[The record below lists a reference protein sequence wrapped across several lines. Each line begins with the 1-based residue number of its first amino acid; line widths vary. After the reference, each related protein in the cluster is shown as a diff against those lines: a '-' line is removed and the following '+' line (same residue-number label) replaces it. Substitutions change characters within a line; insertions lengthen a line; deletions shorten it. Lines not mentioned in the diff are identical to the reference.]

1 MRKRSLFAVC
11 MATVLLVLTACGG
24 GSKPATTAP
33 SSGSSGS
40 SSTGSSSSSA
50 STTPAPAPKK
60 NTMVFA
66 MTADVSGIDPH
77 KRFSLQDMVALRA
90 VYETLLFVDK
100 QGKLAPLL
108 AESWSVSSD
117 SLTWTFKLR
126 KNVKFADGKPFTSK
140 AVKASLERILNG
152 KGMGYTFLFKKV
164 AAVET
169 PDDNTVVIKTKEID
183 GPLLFNLSTVLIA
196 PEDVADP
203 KYNEGGYQGKVGT
216 GPFTIVDY
224 KKGAGVTMK
233 KNPNY
238 WQAGLPK
245 VENLIIKPV
254 PDEANRIA
262 GLRAGD
268 LDIVD
273 GLSPDA
279 LKSIEKDAIVLPEPV
294 WQTEFL
300 HMNTTRPPLDN
311 PKVRQAINLAI
322 NRDVIAKDVIGIGA
336 ANSVYPPKGLVGHN
350 DKYKMNPYDLNK
362 AKALMKEA
370 FPNGYN
376 GPALKMMSS
385 PTYVKTEE
393 VMQVVAEQLK
403 EIGLKVEVEIVD
415 AAARTTR
422 SQAGNFDM
430 AYLGSIAVTGE
441 PARYLLERIV
451 TDAYKTGYR
460 NPAAFEVVNQATR
473 ETDPAKQDALYKKFQ
488 EMIWEDAPIVYI
500 YQDVWITAT
509 GKNVAGYVP
518 MPHRLVSWTNVE
530 FK

>member
-1 MRKRSLFAVC
+1 
-11 MATVLLVLTACGG
+11 
-24 GSKPATTAP
+24 
-33 SSGSSGS
+33 
-40 SSTGSSSSSA
+40 
-50 STTPAPAPKK
+50 
-60 NTMVFA
+60 
-66 MTADVSGIDPH
+66 MTADVNGIDPH
-77 KRFSLQDMVALRA
+77 FRFSLQDMVALRA
-90 VYETLLFVDK
+90 VYEPLLNVNK
-100 QGKLAPLL
+100 QGKFDPAL
-108 AESWSVSSD
+108 AESWSVSAD
-117 SLTWTFKLR
+117 GKAWTFNLR
-126 KNVKFADGKPFTSK
+126 KNVKFGDGKPFTSK
-140 AVKASLERILNG
+140 AVKASIDRILTG
-152 KGMGYTFLFKKV
+152 KGLGYTFLFKKV
-164 AAVET
+164 ESVET
-169 PDDNTVVIKTKEID
+169 PNDHTVIVKTKEID
-183 GPLLFNLSTVLIA
+183 GPLLFNLTTVMIA
-196 PEDVADP
+196 PEDVGDP
-203 KYNEGGYQGKVGT
+203 KYNAGGYDGKVGT

-279 LKSIEKDAIVLPEPV
+279 LKSIEKDATVLPEPV

-300 HMNTTRPPLDN
+300 HINTTRPPLDN

-322 NRDVIAKDVIGIGA
+322 NRDVIAKDVIGIGS
-336 ANSVYPPKGLVGHN
+336 ANSVYPPKGLIGHN
-350 DKYKMNPYDLNK
+350 DKFKMNPYDLNK

-376 GPALKMMSS
+376 GPTLKIMSS

-393 VMQVVAEQLK
+393 VMQVVVEQLK
-403 EIGLKVEVEIVD
+403 EIGLKVEIEVVD
-415 AAARTTR
+415 AAARTSR
-422 SQAGNFDM
+422 SQAGTFDM

-441 PARYLLERIV
+441 PARFLVERIV
-451 TDAYKTGYR
+451 TDAYKTGYK
-460 NPAAFEVVNQATR
+460 NPAAFELVTKATA
-473 ETDPAKQDALYKKFQ
+473 EADTAKQDALFKQFQ

-509 GKNVAGYVP
+509 GKNVTGYVP
-518 MPHRLVSWTNVE
+518 MPHRLVSWANVA